1 MDDDLSNLQAKVIDL
16 MVRSGADR
24 RVAEALWPRVA
35 DAVRKFAKAAE
46 TDHWSSVSTK
56 KRYQNIANLSES
68 LQEAIEGLSFEEQET
83 LHASLINP
91 FFSKSYLVA
100 ARDASRAKALHYY
113 EAPKMLAAASARLA
127 ERIGVNMKD
136 PRPHKHGRELW
147 STVILSWVWA
157 TNQIPSVSNADS
169 IFEEERY
176 PIFHL
181 LKNWISENSH
191 VNEDIKKQVSFAAWQ
206 KALKRTIS
214 QFDHKGLVRIIRDV
228 MNTPDTIE
236 GRILLINDPHY
247 FRLGPPAPKRAKRGR
262 PQKPKK

>member
-100 ARDASRAKALHYY
+100 ARDAARAKALHYY

-127 ERIGVNMKD
+127 ERIGANLKD
-136 PRPHKHGRELW
+136 PRSHKHGRELW
-147 STVILSWVWA
+147 RTVILSWVWA
-157 TNQIPSVSNADS
+157 TNQIPSVTNAES
-169 IFEEERY
+169 FFEEERY

-181 LKNWISENSH
+181 LKNWISEKLH
-191 VNEDIKKQVSFAAWQ
+191 ENEDIKKQVSFAAWQ
-206 KALKRTIS
+206 EALRWAKS
-214 QFDHKGLVRIIRDV
+214 QFDHKGLVRIMRGA
-228 MNTPDTIE
+228 MNTPKTIE
-236 GRILLINDPHY
+236 GRILLINDPNY